1 MRRHRPNSLALRPP
15 DMCKIVKTRQKKKG
29 KEKRDTKYTILMIH
43 SVRVKSLS
51 LVEVIVYLGGVPIA
65 VPGDEEVLAIGL
77 VVDVAVACL
86 VTVCCCLIFRRR
98 PSSLPRVPSIT
109 E

>member
-1 MRRHRPNSLALRPP
+1 
-15 DMCKIVKTRQKKKG
+15 
-29 KEKRDTKYTILMIH
+29 MIH
-43 SVRVKSLS
+43 SGRVKNLS

-77 VVDVAVACL
+77 VADVGVGCL
-86 VTVCCCLIFRRR
+86 GTICCCLILRRR

-109 E
+109 GREELVQIKEVKSRRTYT